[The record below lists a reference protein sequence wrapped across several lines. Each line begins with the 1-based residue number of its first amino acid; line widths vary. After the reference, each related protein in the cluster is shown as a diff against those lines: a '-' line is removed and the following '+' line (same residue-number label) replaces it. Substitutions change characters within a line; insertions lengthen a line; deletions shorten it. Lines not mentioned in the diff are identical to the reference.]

1 LSLNLQGIDVSDIE
15 WVIQYRATNKFST
28 WWQRAGQSGHSL
40 AVKATAILLV
50 EPCFF
55 DEEKEKAAQKAEK
68 RATKNAAEGQ
78 LQPANTKRA
87 RTSKGTRQGPGS
99 TVEIIGEKSRISKEM
114 DDFINAEWH
123 PENCRRK
130 VANTNLGNDDLSM

>member
-1 LSLNLQGIDVSDIE
+1 LSLHLQGIDVSDIE

-28 WWQRAGQSGHSL
+28 WWQRAGWSGCSL

-55 DEEKEKAAQKAEK
+55 DEEKEKAAQKAAEHATK
-68 RATKNAAEGQ
+68 RAAGGQ

-87 RTSKGTRQGPGS
+87 CTSKGTRQGPGS
-99 TVEIIGEKSRISKEM
+99 TVDIIGEKSHISKEM
-114 DDFINAEWH
+114 DDFINAE
-123 PENCRRK
+123 RRP
-130 VANTNLGNDDLSM
+130 V